1 MWNPKQ
7 RPILATAA
15 KRSRPGSWVYK
26 YNRTLS
32 CGVAGA
38 EASRVLGTEE
48 ALGAVG
54 DRMVASPQL
63 RAQGSAS
70 VPLDM
75 RALASGV
82 LAVVLFSVI

>member
-1 MWNPKQ
+1 M
-7 RPILATAA
+7 
-15 KRSRPGSWVYK
+15 V
-26 YNRTLS
+26 
-32 CGVAGA
+32 
-38 EASRVLGTEE
+38 ASRVLGTEE

-54 DRMVASPQL
+54 DRMVASPKL